1 MTSTFDAAL
10 TEAVDLL
17 RILPR
22 RRDDVPE
29 ARRAVAKW
37 RETRPATRA
46 QLVADVRPGSPVV
59 DYDLVLAHPDGGS
72 VALTAPADDGV
83 PWTVD
88 HSTHWASGRVVT
100 VDDFALLIQN
110 ALLTLRT
117 RAERDTTI
125 QDELIDYC
133 ILSDMASRE
142 PPPTQQELQQASD
155 AYRIRNGLRSRADMM
170 RWLAGVGLNETA
182 YTSHIF
188 GLALKQRV
196 RARIEQ
202 ETARDYLER
211 NPAEFDQL
219 WALWAEGSE
228 DRLAELAG
236 APDPAT
242 ALTQALASR
251 DGITVTTADGP
262 ALDLPEP
269 LRAAPEGTVVGPVP
283 HGKAHLLGV
292 VRERRP
298 ADPADPGTLAAAGR
312 AGFAE
317 YMARRRAKANV
328 TWHWL

>member
-1 MTSTFDAAL
+1 MTSAFDAAL

-17 RILPR
+17 RTLPR
-22 RRDDVPE
+22 RRDAVPE
-29 ARRAVAKW
+29 ARRAVAEW
-37 RETRPATRA
+37 RATRPATRA
-46 QLVADVRPGSPVV
+46 QLVADVRPGSPIV

-83 PWTVD
+83 PWTLD

-100 VDDFALLIQN
+100 VDGFALLIQN

-117 RAERDTTI
+117 RTERDSTM
-125 QDELIDYC
+125 QEELIDYC
-133 ILSDMASRE
+133 ILSDMAGRE
-142 PPPTQQELQQASD
+142 PPPTQEELQQASD
-155 AYRIRNGLRSRADMM
+155 AYRVRNGLRSRADMM
-170 RWLAGVGLNETA
+170 RWLTDVGLNETA
-182 YTSHIF
+182 YTHHIF

-211 NPAEFDQL
+211 NPSEFDHV
-219 WALWAEGSE
+219 WALWAEGPE
-228 DRLAELAG
+228 DRLTELAG
-236 APDPAT
+236 APDPVA
-242 ALTQALASR
+242 ALIQALSSR
-251 DGITVTTADGP
+251 DRITVTTADGP

-269 LRAAPEGTVVGPVP
+269 MRTAPAGAVTGPVP
-283 HGKAHLLGV
+283 HGKGHLLGV

-298 ADPADPGTLAAAGR
+298 ADLADPRTLAAAGR

-317 YMARRRAKANV
+317 YMAERRAKAAV

>member
-1 MTSTFDAAL
+1 MTSTFNAAL
-10 TEAVDLL
+10 SEAVDLL
-17 RILPR
+17 RALPR

-29 ARRAVAKW
+29 ARRAVARW
-37 RETRPATRA
+37 RESRPATRA
-46 QLVADVRPGSPVV
+46 QLVADVRPGSPIV

-110 ALLTLRT
+110 ALLTLRA

-133 ILSDMASRE
+133 ILSDLTGKE
-142 PPPTQQELQQASD
+142 LPPTQEELQQASD
-155 AYRIRNGLRSRADMM
+155 AYRIRNGLRSRDDMM
-170 RWLAGVGLNETA
+170 RWLDAVGLNETA

-196 RARIEQ
+196 RARIER

-211 NPAEFDQL
+211 NPAEFDQV
-219 WALWAEGSE
+219 WALWAEGPE

-236 APDPAT
+236 APDPAEALVR
-242 ALTQALASR
+242 ALTGR
-251 DGITVTTADGP
+251 DRISVHTAEGP

-269 LRAAPEGTVVGPVP
+269 LRAVPEKGVVGPVP
-283 HGKAHLLGV
+283 HGRHHLLGV

-298 ADPADPGTLAAAGR
+298 ADPSDPAILAAAGR

-317 YMARRRAKANV
+317 HMAERRAKADI

>member
-10 TEAVDLL
+10 TEAAALL
-17 RILPR
+17 RTLPR
-22 RRDDVPE
+22 RRDDVSE
-29 ARRAVAKW
+29 ARRTVAEW
-37 RETRPATRA
+37 SETRPAVRA
-46 QLVADVRPGSPVV
+46 QLVADVRAGSPMV

-100 VDDFALLIQN
+100 VDGFGLLIQN

-125 QDELIDYC
+125 PDELIDYC
-133 ILSDMASRE
+133 ILSDMTGMES
-142 PPPTQQELQQASD
+142 PPTQEEIQQASD
-155 AYRIRNGLRSRADMM
+155 AYRIRNGLRSRADMT
-170 RWLAGVGLNETA
+170 RWLAAVGLNETA

-188 GLALKQRV
+188 GLALRQRV
-196 RARIEQ
+196 RIRIEQ
-202 ETARDYLER
+202 ETAHDYLAR
-211 NPAEFDQL
+211 NPAEFDQV
-219 WALWAEGSE
+219 WALWAEGPE

-236 APDPAT
+236 TSDPDA
-242 ALTQALASR
+242 ALTRALASR
-251 DGITVTTADGP
+251 DRITVTTVDGP

-269 LRAAPEGTVVGPVP
+269 LRAAPEGTVVGPVA

-298 ADPADPGTLAAAGR
+298 ADPTDLRTLAAAGR

-317 YMARRRAKANV
+317 YMAERRAKADI